1 MRLLDKLRS
10 HFFVASR
17 YLFGRSRK
25 GGRYLLSAAA
35 GIALSLIPIM
45 ATLIVTDGMIRGI
58 TDRFL
63 ELGTGHIQVRP
74 YITNPEI
81 TIEDEIA
88 LIESAAGVRGVWSE
102 IQGIGIVLGKNG
114 KTGATIRAV
123 SPSFWEDEGSCR
135 YLATLAGEAAIRSDG
150 DLLLGAEL
158 AESVG
163 AEIGKTLRIMTVRTN
178 EEGRNIPRTRAF
190 TVRGIVSS
198 GYHEIDAMWC
208 LISYEAGRRL
218 LENEADDSFLI
229 VKTDDPYNDVD
240 MIAWELNRRFEGYF
254 QALTWKQIQPLQY
267 GSYEQTRQLLL
278 FIMAFIVFIAA
289 VNVSSAIS
297 MLVIER
303 QRDIAVLKAFGT
315 SAAGSTVIFLLGSFL
330 TGLAGA
336 AAGICAGLFMGVH
349 INEVIGGIERF
360 LNFWTGLWNG
370 APVRILDPGFYLE
383 RIPIIIHWPTVWG
396 IGVFTLVCAVLSSAF
411 PAYHA
416 GKTKPV
422 ELLRKH

>member
-1 MRLLDKLRS
+1 MRFFYKLRA

-25 GGRYLLSAAA
+25 GGRYLLGAAA

-74 YITNPEI
+74 YIEDPET
-81 TIEDEIA
+81 TIDDAAA
-88 LIESAAGVRGVWSE
+88 LVRNTPGVRGVWSE
-102 IQGIGIVLGKNG
+102 IQGIGIVLGREG
-114 KTGATIRAV
+114 KTGATIRAT
-123 SPSFWEDEGSCR
+123 SPSFWEDEGSAR
-135 YLATLAGEAAIRSDG
+135 YLTTLAGEAAIRSEN

-158 AESVG
+158 ARSVG
-163 AEIGKTLRIMTVRTN
+163 AEVGKPLRIMTVRTN
-178 EEGRNIPRTRAF
+178 EDGRNIPRTRAF

-208 LISYEAGRRL
+208 LISYDAGLKL

-229 VKTDDPYNDVD
+229 VKTNNPYRDVD
-240 MIAWELNRRFEGYF
+240 FIAWDLNLLFEGFF

-267 GSYEQTRQLLL
+267 SSYEQTRQLLL

-315 SAAGSTVIFLLGSFL
+315 STAGSTVIFLFGSFL
-330 TGLAGA
+330 TGLSGA
-336 AAGICAGLFMGVH
+336 AAGILAGLFMGVH
-349 INEVIGGIERF
+349 INEIIRGIERF

-383 RIPIIIHWPTVWG
+383 RIPIIIHWQTVWG
-396 IGVFTLVCAVLSSAF
+396 IGIFTLLCAVLSSAV